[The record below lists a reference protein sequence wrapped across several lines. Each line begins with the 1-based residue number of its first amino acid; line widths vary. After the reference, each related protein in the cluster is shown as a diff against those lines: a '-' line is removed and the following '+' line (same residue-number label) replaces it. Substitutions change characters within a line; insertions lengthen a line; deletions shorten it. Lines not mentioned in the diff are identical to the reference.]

1 MEQEIDLNEL
11 DRLLDKTKGSVFI
24 GRTAA
29 FLGSLLCDITFIWD
43 SEAARG
49 TAATDGVHIW
59 WCPKF
64 FMGLPPKTRET
75 ILMHELW
82 HPGLLHMIRR
92 GNRDPK
98 VWNYACMPGDS
109 LIAMADGS
117 CKPIAEV
124 NPGDQIKNVK
134 DGTSSVAIRINSGI
148 KDILEFTYESGRIL
162 KCTPDH
168 KVLTEDG
175 FQNAA
180 QLTAG
185 SACFV
190 DTRFDQ
196 NPKRALGE
204 QTNARDCRPTRHEIP
219 PSGGKSLHSRLDQ
232 ISEAIIGNVTNAD
245 LESTGMGLSCRFDRW
260 RRNNHHHPK
269 DGEGQTISSTKNACD
284 KHLPSDAGL
293 VSAAGIR
300 LNTPGEQQRLLVLH
314 HAYSADSLEG
324 ITGEVASLV
333 SHQAAL
339 SNVRTSLDGSTESA
353 SLQVY
358 LDARN
363 GKNSRGHLYLEHDR
377 IVQIRQLPAEE
388 TFDLVTS
395 DHHFIANGVVVHN
408 CDIRINNDLKNE
420 GYSFEGIEW
429 GWLLPEV
436 DALGRMAEEDIYDY
450 IIKNNI
456 ATPELPHGSEG
467 DMCEPSE
474 DTKRRVVA
482 SVVKATHNAKSA
494 NKQNTVPGI
503 LDDVITK
510 FLTPVVPWEALLKEF
525 FLDLGDWSYTWSRP
539 NRRHTT
545 MYLPSRVEDEE
556 GRLDHLMY
564 FLDVSGSIS
573 QMDELRFSSEVRYI
587 KQEFNPRKLTLVQFD
602 TRIHEE
608 RVFLEDDPFEE
619 LVIMG
624 RGGTCLRC
632 VHDLIE
638 KHNPTAAIIF
648 SDMHVAPMPPLSTGT
663 PIIYVAVGNGG
674 HTPTFGKVIRI
685 KR

>member
-1 MEQEIDLNEL
+1 MEHDLAMLQREL
-11 DRLLDKTKGSVFI
+11 DRTKSSVFLK
-24 GRTAA
+24 GNSA
-29 FLGSLLCDITFIWD
+29 FLGSLMCSMEFRWMPEIK
-43 SEAARG
+43 
-49 TAATDGVHIW
+49 TAQTDGTYVGWNPH
-59 WCPKF
+59 F
-64 FMGLPPKTRET
+64 FMSLSPKTRT
-75 ILMHELW
+75 TVLVHELW
-82 HPGLLHMIRR
+82 HPARLHNFRM
-92 GNRDPK
+92 GSRDPEI
-98 VWNYACMPGDS
+98 WNWACMPGDS

-185 SACFV
+185 STCFV

-204 QTNARDCRPTRHEIP
+204 QTNARDCRLTRHEIP
-219 PSGGKSLHSRLDQ
+219 PSGSKSLHSRLDQ
-232 ISEAIIGNVTNAD
+232 ISEALIGNVTNAD
-245 LESTGMGLSCRFDRW
+245 LESTGMGLSCRFDRR

-284 KHLPSDAGL
+284 KHLPTDAGL

-314 HAYSADSLEG
+314 HVYSTDSLEG

-339 SNVRTSLDGSTESA
+339 SNVRASLDGSTESA

-408 CDIRINNDLKNE
+408 CDIRINNDLLKE
-420 GYSFEGIEW
+420 GYSFVGIEW
-429 GWLLPEV
+429 GWMEPEI
-436 DALGRMAEEDIYDY
+436 DQTAAGILSEEDIYD
-450 IIKNNI
+450 ILIERGEKPPPQPDN
-456 ATPELPHGSEG
+456 G
-467 DMCEPSE
+467 DLKP
-474 DTKRRVVA
+474 
-482 SVVKATHNAKSA
+482 A
-494 NKQNTVPGI
+494 NKDTINNTIGSVLRAIHEATLAGEAGSIPGSVTSTI
-503 LDDVITK
+503 KK
-510 FLTPVVPWEALLKEF
+510 FLEPVIPWEATLMRFMTELL
-525 FLDLGDWSYTWSRP
+525 DSSYTWRRP
-539 NRRHTT
+539 NRRSQEV
-545 MYLPSRVEDEE
+545 YLPSTYLDD
-556 GRLDHLMY
+556 GRLEHLAY
-564 FLDVSGSIS
+564 YLDVSGSCS
-573 QMDELRFSSEVRYI
+573 DADVLRFNSEVKYI
-587 KQEFNPRKLTLVQFD
+587 KEVMQPEKLTLVQFD
-602 TRIHEE
+602 TVIQQVREFGE
-608 RVFLEDDPFEE
+608 YDPFDEI
-619 LVIMG
+619 VIVG
-624 RGGTCLRC
+624 RGGTSLEC
-632 VHDLIE
+632 VRQHMESI
-638 KHNPTAAIIF
+638 KPTAAIVF
-648 SDMHVAPMPPLSTGT
+648 SDLQCPPMGPLTFDIPTIWVAIRAAGKTVP
-663 PIIYVAVGNGG
+663 
-674 HTPTFGKVIRI
+674 FGELIHIR
-685 KR
+685 K